1 MHILLTRPLE
11 DCSEMIV
18 KFKSLGHQV
27 SHLPLL
33 SVEEVVHDEINFA
46 DFNGVIFTSANA
58 VKFLNHDEINKTIK
72 CFCVGEATEKKARS
86 FGFQNTI
93 AAEGNVSNLKELILR
108 NHGSSDGQLLY
119 VSGERISVDLD
130 QQLIKEGYTI
140 KRIINYRVNHNQNFN
155 EDFIRELKQNM
166 PDMVYVYSQN
176 SGSSFLNFIKIHQIE
191 SLWMDTNLM
200 CIGEKTSSILNEI
213 KWKKI
218 FLFNPGEEEFLL
230 YKI

>member
-11 DCSEMIV
+11 DCTEMIV
-18 KFKSLGHQV
+18 KFKSLGNQV

-33 SVEEVVHDEINFA
+33 RIEKVNYEQINFLN
-46 DFNGVIFTSANA
+46 FKGIIFTSANA
-58 VKFLNHDEINKTIK
+58 VKFLDLKNIDKNLL
-72 CFCVGEATEKKARS
+72 CFCVGSATEKKAKS
-86 FGFQNTI
+86 VGFQNVIT
-93 AAEGNVSNLKELILR
+93 AEGNVENLKELVLQ
-108 NHGSSDGQLLY
+108 NFNQKDGTLIY
-119 VSGERISVDLD
+119 ISGETISVDLD
-130 QQLIKEGYTI
+130 QQLLKEGYNI
-140 KRIINYRVNHNQNFN
+140 KRVINYKTIHNQNFDDEFVN
-155 EDFIRELKQNM
+155 QLKLNI

-176 SGSSFLNFIKIHQIE
+176 SALSLLNFIKMHQSE
-191 SLWMDTNLM
+191 SLWMNTNLM